1 MLSAVLLTG
10 CGGGTGGTG
19 GTGDSP
25 DTESG
30 ASPTYEFNGET
41 VSATEAFE
49 GIEAD
54 GFDRYAHAVER
65 AGGQLTVTM
74 KLSKTDL
81 TDDDLAALVLPQSVT
96 SLDLSNTKITDAGL
110 AHLKKWPQ
118 LTKLNLCDNGH
129 TDAAVEH
136 LLALPNLTQVAF
148 HHPDL
153 SPAKYKEL
161 MSALRARRLRA
172 REQLKN
178 QQK

>member
-10 CGGGTGGTG
+10 CGGETGGTG
-19 GTGDSP
+19 ESP

-41 VSATEAFE
+41 VGVAEAFE
-49 GIEAD
+49 GIETD
-54 GFDRYAHAVER
+54 GFDRYSHAVER

-118 LTKLNLCDNGH
+118 LTKLNLSDNGH
-129 TDAAVEH
+129 TDAAVPH
-136 LLALPNLTQVAF
+136 LLAMPNLEHVLF
-148 HHPDL
+148 HQPKI
-153 SPAKYKEL
+153 SPAKGAEL
-161 MSALRARRLRA
+161 MDALRDRR
-172 REQLKN
+172 QLKS
-178 QQK
+178 QH